1 MSLIMGIKDLFLN
14 KGWAGKT
21 LSRAETATRLNP
33 LIRAHCALNHSHE
46 YAVRALENR
55 EAADELAG
63 LQRMARMDTGKLS
76 EVVLSAGGTP
86 FNGTSMEP
94 EDFNLGKSD
103 REIVQALG
111 KLEGEFEQLL
121 RSEMET
127 AHQMRT
133 RAILSAVL
141 TNTRTR
147 RNYVRKLIAQ
157 RR

>member
-1 MSLIMGIKDLFLN
+1 MALIMGIKNLFLN

-21 LSRAETATRLNP
+21 LSRAETATRINP

-55 EAADELAG
+55 EAADELAA

-76 EVVLSAGGTP
+76 EIVLSAGGAP
-86 FNGTSMEP
+86 FNGVSMEP

-103 REIVQALG
+103 REIAQALG
-111 KLEGEFEQLL
+111 ELEGEFEQLL
-121 RSEMET
+121 RNEMET
-127 AHQMRT
+127 EHQMHT

-141 TNTRTR
+141 TNTRNR
-147 RNYVRKLIAQ
+147 RKYVRKLIMQ
-157 RR
+157 HR